1 MRSFYSILKLSP
13 NIATEDSVAI
23 GMLLFDGE
31 KFRYYFSEKKKRLA
45 NNLLDDK
52 NVNINFIV
60 NQIIEK
66 CHAINLDKEELKFF
80 YKSDKLSD
88 ISYFDYLSNYS
99 NGLIQFSKPKGLYDE
114 ISDSTFEKLI
124 HFLFKE
130 PVHKSQTNVSNLGF
144 HHSIEV
150 IERKLINKIDTKVH
164 THYKFNPEL
173 FPSIYFPY
181 EMDCI
186 GLNGS
191 LIGAKS
197 MSFDKSLQAIDKDI
211 SHYFTLISSLS
222 SKYNKSLK
230 DNNFYL
236 ISEEPKKIG
245 SKEHKLWES
254 VRLNELIAVIHPEE
268 SNKIADLIIE
278 KKATKFLE
286 EVTE

>member
-1 MRSFYSILKLSP
+1 MNSFYSILKLSP

-23 GMLLFDGE
+23 GMLLFDGK
-31 KFRYYFSEKKKRLA
+31 KFRTYFSDKKKRLA

-52 NVNINFIV
+52 NVNVNFIV

-66 CHAINLDKEELKFF
+66 CNTVNSDKEELKLF
-80 YKSDKLSD
+80 YKFDKLSE

-99 NGLIQFSKPKGLYDE
+99 NGIIQFSKPKPLYEEMND
-114 ISDSTFEKLI
+114 IAFEKLI
-124 HFLFKE
+124 NFLFNE
-130 PVHKSQTNVSNLGF
+130 PLYRNYLVASSELSLYPNV
-144 HHSIEV
+144 V
-150 IERKLINKIDTKVH
+150 ERKLINKVDKKVH
-164 THYKFNPEL
+164 THYRFKPEV
-173 FPSIYFPY
+173 FPSIYFSY

-197 MSFDKSLQAIDKDI
+197 LPFDKSAQSLDKNI
-211 SHYFTLISSLS
+211 SHYFTLISSLT

-236 ISEEPKKIG
+236 ISEEPEKIG

-254 VRLNELIAVIHPEE
+254 VRYNELISVIHPEE
-268 SNKIADLIIE
+268 SNIVADKIIE
-278 KKATKFLE
+278 KKAAKFLE
-286 EVTE
+286 EVE

>member
-1 MRSFYSILKLSP
+1 MKSFYSILKLSP

-23 GMLLFDGE
+23 GILLFDGK
-31 KFRYYFSEKKKRLA
+31 KFRTFFSDKKKRLA

-52 NVNINFIV
+52 NVNLNFIV

-66 CHAINLDKEELKFF
+66 CNAVNSDKEELKLF
-80 YKSDKLSD
+80 YKFDKLSE

-99 NGLIQFSKPKGLYDE
+99 NGIIQFSKPKPLYEVMND
-114 ISDSTFEKLI
+114 IAFEKLI
-124 HFLFKE
+124 NFLFNESLYKNYLVASSE
-130 PVHKSQTNVSNLGF
+130 LSLYRNV
-144 HHSIEV
+144 V
-150 IERKLINKIDTKVH
+150 ERKLINKVDKKVH
-164 THYKFNPEL
+164 THYKFKPEV
-173 FPSIYFPY
+173 FPSIYFSY

-197 MSFDKSLQAIDKDI
+197 LPFDKSAQSLDKDI
-211 SHYFTLISSLS
+211 SHYFTLISSLT

-236 ISEEPKKIG
+236 ISEEPEKIG

-254 VRLNELIAVIHPEE
+254 VRYNELISVIHPEE
-268 SNKIADLIIE
+268 SNKVADLILE

-286 EVTE
+286 EVE

>member
-1 MRSFYSILKLSP
+1 MKSFYSILKLSP

-31 KFRYYFSEKKKRLA
+31 KFRYYFSDKKKRLA

-52 NVNINFIV
+52 NVNLNFIV
-60 NQIIEK
+60 NQVIEK
-66 CHAINLDKEELKFF
+66 CNSINSDKEELKFF
-80 YKSDKLSD
+80 YKFDRLSD

-99 NGLIQFSKPKGLYDE
+99 NGLIQFSKPKGLYEE
-114 ISDSTFEKLI
+114 INDIAFEKLI
-124 HFLFKE
+124 NFLFKE
-130 PVHKSQTNVSNLGF
+130 PIHKSFMIADNEFTLSRN
-144 HHSIEV
+144 I
-150 IERKLINKIDTKVH
+150 IERKLINKVDKKVH
-164 THYKFNPEL
+164 THYRFKPEV
-173 FPSIYFPY
+173 FPSIYFSY

-197 MSFDKSLQAIDKDI
+197 LSFDKSLQVIDKDI
-211 SHYFTLISSLS
+211 SHYFTLISSLT

-236 ISEEPKKIG
+236 ISEEPEKVG

-254 VRLNELIAVIHPEE
+254 VRYNELISVIHPEE
-268 SNKIADLIIE
+268 SNKVADLIIE
-278 KKATKFLE
+278 KKASKFLD
-286 EVTE
+286 EVV

>member
-1 MRSFYSILKLSP
+1 MKSFYSILKLSP

-31 KFRYYFSEKKKRLA
+31 KFRFYFSDKKKRLA

-52 NVNINFIV
+52 NVNLNFIV

-66 CHAINLDKEELKFF
+66 CNTVNSDNEELKFF
-80 YKSDKLSD
+80 YTFDKLSE

-99 NGLIQFSKPKGLYDE
+99 NGLIQFSKPKPLYEEMND
-114 ISDSTFEKLI
+114 IAFEKLI
-124 HFLFKE
+124 NFFFNE
-130 PVHKSQTNVSNLGF
+130 PLHKQPKVDDSF
-144 HHSIEV
+144 HLQRSMEL
-150 IERKLINKIDTKVH
+150 IERKLINKVDKKVH
-164 THYKFNPEL
+164 THYKFKPET
-173 FPSIYFPY
+173 FPAIYFSY

-197 MSFDKSLQAIDKDI
+197 LPFDKSAQSLDRDI
-211 SHYFTLISSLS
+211 SHYFTLISSLT

-236 ISEEPKKIG
+236 ISQEPEKIG

-254 VRLNELIAVIHPEE
+254 VRYNELISVIHPEE
-268 SNKIADLIIE
+268 SNKVADLIVE
-278 KKATKFLE
+278 KKAAKFLDE
-286 EVTE
+286 

>member
-1 MRSFYSILKLSP
+1 MKSFYSILKLSP

-31 KFRYYFSEKKKRLA
+31 KFRYYFSDKKKRLA
-45 NNLLDDK
+45 NSLLDDK
-52 NVNINFIV
+52 NVNLNFIV

-66 CHAINLDKEELKFF
+66 CISINSDKEELKFF
-80 YKSDKLSD
+80 YKFDKLSE

-99 NGLIQFSKPKGLYDE
+99 NGLIQFSKPKGLYEE
-114 ISDSTFEKLI
+114 INDISFEKLI
-124 HFLFKE
+124 NFLFKE
-130 PVHKSQTNVSNLGF
+130 PVQKAFMVADNVFTLSKN
-144 HHSIEV
+144 I
-150 IERKLINKIDTKVH
+150 IERKLINKVDKKVH
-164 THYKFNPEL
+164 THYRFKPEA

-197 MSFDKSLQAIDKDI
+197 LSFDKSLQVIDKDI
-211 SHYFTLISSLS
+211 SHYFTLISSLT

-236 ISEEPKKIG
+236 ISEEPEKVE

-254 VRLNELIAVIHPEE
+254 VRYNELISVIHPEE
-268 SNKIADLIIE
+268 SDKVADLIIE
-278 KKATKFLE
+278 KKATKFLD
-286 EVTE
+286 

>member
-1 MRSFYSILKLSP
+1 MKNFYSILKLSP
-13 NIATEDSVAI
+13 NIATQDSVAI
-23 GMLLFDGE
+23 GILLFDGV
-31 KFRYYFSEKKKRLA
+31 KFRYYFSEKKKRIA

-52 NVNINFIV
+52 DVNLNFIV

-66 CHAINLDKEELKFF
+66 CKSINLDKEELQFF
-80 YKSDKLSD
+80 YKSDKLSE

-99 NGLIQFSKPKGLYDE
+99 NGLLQFSKPKIIFDE
-114 ISDSTFEKLI
+114 INDISFENLI
-124 HFLFKE
+124 GFLFKE
-130 PVHKSQTNVSNLGF
+130 PVYQKLSTLSNEYVVSQEIITKNL
-144 HHSIEV
+144 
-150 IERKLINKIDTKVH
+150 IDKVNTKVH
-164 THYKFNPEL
+164 THYKFKPEV

-197 MSFDKSLQAIDKDI
+197 LSFDKSLQVIDKNI

-236 ISEEPKKIG
+236 ISEEPSEIS

-254 VRLNELIAVIHPEE
+254 VRYNELISVINPEE
-268 SNKIADLIIE
+268 SNKVADLIIE
-278 KKATKFLE
+278 KNASKFLD
-286 EVTE
+286 EVK